1 MADAVWLV
9 PALPLAGAAVNLFA
23 GRRLGRVAGWLASGL
38 VAASFVLGLGVLRD
52 LLAVPAEERLVVVRV
67 LEWFRAGD
75 LRVVA
80 DLRVDPLS
88 ATMILVVAGVGTL
101 IHVYAIGYMAGDP
114 RFGRFFAYLNL
125 FVFFMLTLVLAD
137 DLVLLYLGWEGVGL
151 CSYLLIGFWHERPA
165 AARAAV
171 KAFVTTRIGDTAML
185 AGLALIFLRFGTFD
199 LGRVLGGQ
207 GAGAPAS
214 GAASTAIALLL
225 FAGAV
230 GKSAQFPLHVWLPD
244 AMEGPTPVSALIH
257 AATMV
262 AAGVY
267 LVARM
272 YPVFDMGAPVPLL
285 GIAFRPLGLVAL
297 IGTITALMASYIAF
311 TQNDI
316 KRILAFSTCSQL
328 GYMFIAL
335 GCGGTVVS
343 EDGTRHLLHVG
354 FSAALFHLTTHAF
367 FKALL
372 FLGSGSVIHGTGTQD
387 IWEMGGLRK
396 YLPATTLTFLIGT
409 LALIGFPGLAGFW
422 SKDQILEAAK
432 EYNGLIFL
440 AALFGAGM
448 TAFYMTRLYRVAFC
462 GQWSG
467 GPQHDGGHGSDHG
480 HDHGHGHEHVP
491 HESPRSMLLPLYA
504 LTALAIVAGF
514 LGLPPAIARA
524 IGLPEGNVF
533 AQWVHYSPPQAW
545 LETNASGEHARRLA
559 LPGLM
564 AQAPHGAVPDHGGS
578 AANAPSPA
586 AEPAHDHAAATATHP
601 AEHGSVPASNA
612 PSAPIAP
619 DHGHDHAAATAA
631 HAAEHDSE
639 PHEPTLW
646 QVLELMFLGTL
657 AMAIG
662 ATLAYRAYEGRRF
675 NWYDGTYA
683 LTPLESALYYSS
695 RNKLYFDEIYSATLV
710 RGLFLASK
718 IARWLDQWLIDL
730 IVRGTGFLTVQIA
743 ALYRLFDSYVVD
755 GLVNFSG
762 WICGRAGDGLRR
774 LQTGQVP
781 TYVMVVF
788 LGVLAVIAALVQ
800 GR

>member
-1 MADAVWLV
+1 VDGLTAVMLIV
-9 PALPLAGAAVNLFA
+9 VSTVAFAVQ
-23 GRRLGRVAGWLASGL
+23 
-38 VAASFVLGLGVLRD
+38 
-52 LLAVPAEERLVVVRV
+52 
-67 LEWFRAGD
+67 
-75 LRVVA
+75 
-80 DLRVDPLS
+80 
-88 ATMILVVAGVGTL
+88 
-101 IHVYAIGYMAGDP
+101 VYSLGYMHGDEKKP
-114 RFGRFFAYLNL
+114 RFFSHLSL
-125 FVFFMLTLVLAD
+125 FTAAMLALVLSNT
-137 DLVLLYLGWEGVGL
+137 LLELFISWEIMGL
-151 CSYLLIGFWHERPA
+151 ASYLLIGYWFEKPSA
-165 AARAAV
+165 MRAAK
-171 KAFVTTRIGDTAML
+171 KAFIVTRVGDTFF
-185 AGLALIFLRFGTFD
+185 FLGILLLVMHTGTTDFAD
-199 LGRVLGGQ
+199 VVLGTGD
-207 GAGAPAS
+207 P
-214 GAASTAIALLL
+214 STRMALDGSDARITGGHLLFAKGLVGTLTLSFIALLI
-225 FAGAV
+225 FGGAV